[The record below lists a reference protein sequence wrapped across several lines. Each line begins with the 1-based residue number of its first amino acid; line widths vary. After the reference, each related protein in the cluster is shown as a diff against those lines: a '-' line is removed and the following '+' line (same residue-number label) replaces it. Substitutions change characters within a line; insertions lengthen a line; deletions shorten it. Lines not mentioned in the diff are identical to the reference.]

1 MADLETR
8 LRDVMVGA
16 APANP
21 STAGL
26 VVGARRYAARARRA
40 RIAGAAVLAAVVV
53 VVASL
58 TTGLVGGRQ
67 ASPPA
72 APARHLLDLT
82 MDTCAA
88 RSEIV
93 PPPQTLA
100 SAYGMVAA
108 RLCALPGESRQG
120 RDGWVLP
127 GAALTDERW
136 VARLRQALVDA
147 EPHADCR
154 SGPSGPAFVLALEEL
169 DGTIIGYRSQDL
181 TCAGRVAVAA
191 YLETVALQAAQRDAL
206 SADPSGPHCGPPADT
221 VFNSTSE
228 PVIDPTGHP
237 YIEGGGGRVALCLY
251 PQYDP
256 ASGARLVER
265 DYRIAFR
272 SLEPSSTPD
281 WLQGGI
287 TFPAESLSTAPQRAC
302 DPSPWRMVLRSDTA
316 EGSPPVEV
324 QSRCAGVYELTV
336 AGGFQRY
343 WTPPPN
349 VAARLAACVE
359 PQPRCG

>member
-1 MADLETR
+1 MPL
-8 LRDVMVGA
+8 
-16 APANP
+16 AP
-21 STAGL
+21 
-26 VVGARRYAARARRA
+26 AARASR
-40 RIAGAAVLAAVVV
+40 
-53 VVASL
+53 
-58 TTGLVGGRQ
+58 RQ

-191 YLETVALQAAQRDAL
+191 YLETW
-206 SADPSGPHCGPPADT
+206 PCK
-221 VFNSTSE
+221 
-228 PVIDPTGHP
+228 
-237 YIEGGGGRVALCLY
+237 
-251 PQYDP
+251 
-256 ASGARLVER
+256 
-265 DYRIAFR
+265 
-272 SLEPSSTPD
+272 
-281 WLQGGI
+281 
-287 TFPAESLSTAPQRAC
+287 
-302 DPSPWRMVLRSDTA
+302 
-316 EGSPPVEV
+316 
-324 QSRCAGVYELTV
+324 
-336 AGGFQRY
+336 
-343 WTPPPN
+343 PPN
-349 VAARLAACVE
+349 VTRCPRTRLVPTVAHRQT
-359 PQPRCG
+359 PYSTPRRSR